1 VDLEELIGNYIA
13 LRDKRAALKKKFT
26 EKDDTLKAAMSAAEA
41 VALER
46 MEEIGAA
53 SIRTGAGTVFKETKR
68 SVTTADV
75 ETFFNYVRETE
86 SWDMIEKRPARATV
100 LEWADEHGTLPPGL
114 NLFSELTIKIRR
126 S

>member
-1 VDLEELIGNYIA
+1 MDLEELIGQYIA
-13 LRDKRAALKKKFT
+13 LRDKRAALKKVFT
-26 EKDDTLKAAMSAAEA
+26 EKDDALKAAMSAAEA
-41 VALER
+41 VALEK
-46 MEEIGAA
+46 MNSVGAD
-53 SIRTGAGTVFKETKR
+53 SIRTSAGTVFKETKR